1 MNLYLNKMS
10 LVLFHFQLYI
20 DTYCMNFSGTI
31 FTVHFFLKF
40 MCADVFMI
48 YSFQSNFKFSKNFQN
63 SK

>member
-31 FTVHFFLKF
+31 FTLRFFLKF
-40 MCADVFMI
+40 MCADVFSYDLFI
-48 YSFQSNFKFSKNFQN
+48 SKPLQI
-63 SK
+63 